1 MLSRLHSRI
10 FGGIFVIK
18 FKTLFSKVYLKC
30 VELDWSVLVLI
41 ALAHYSASYLGFV
54 SAGES
59 SLIQDGVFP
68 YYYFTT
74 VSTVGYGDLSP
85 ATEVGRTFFVA
96 FVLPG
101 GLTIFTIVLGKA
113 IGSFSDYFRKK
124 ANGMGDFSKI
134 EGATVIVGYHPQRTS
149 KMVDEIAAGDSGDQP
164 NIILISTSDIA
175 ANAGLRFVKAESLSN
190 ASDLKRAAI
199 ENADRIVVYAD
210 NDDLTL
216 TAVLAARSLNRRA
229 HLVCYFI
236 DAEKASL
243 LGDHC
248 DAEVIVSASVEM
260 VARELT
266 DPGSSELISD
276 LVSAQGGVATFSIDV
291 PENISSVARAAVTTE
306 LAERFG
312 ATLISVRAKDN
323 GGHQYDPRSSAPLQA
338 GDTVFYIS
346 ENRVDTA
353 IINWG
358 VA

>member
-1 MLSRLHSRI
+1 
-10 FGGIFVIK
+10 VIK
-18 FKTLFSKVYLKC
+18 FKALFSKVYLKC
-30 VELDWSVLVLI
+30 VELDWSVLVLV
-41 ALAHYSASYLGFV
+41 ALAHYIASYLGFV
-54 SAGES
+54 GAGET

-85 ATEVGRTFFVA
+85 TTEMGRAFFVV

-101 GLTIFTIVLGKA
+101 GLTVFTIVLGKA

-124 ANGMGDFSKI
+124 ANGMGDYSKI
-134 EGATVIVGYHPQRTS
+134 DGATVIIGYHPQRTS
-149 KMVDEIAAGDSGDQP
+149 KMIAEIAAGDSDKQP
-164 NIILISTSDIA
+164 NLILISKSEA
-175 ANAGLRFVKAESLSN
+175 AADAGLRFIKCESLSN
-190 ASDLKRAAI
+190 ATDLKRGAI

-236 DAEKASL
+236 DAEKAAL

-266 DPGSSELISD
+266 DPGSSALISD
-276 LVSAQGGVATFSIDV
+276 LVSVQGGVATFSIEV
-291 PENISSVARAAVTTE
+291 PEAVGPVARKTVTAE
-306 LAERFG
+306 LAEHFG
-312 ATLISVRAKDN
+312 ATLISVRQKDN
-323 GGHQYDPRSSAPLQA
+323 GGYQYDPRSSAPLQP

-346 ENRVDTA
+346 ENRVDAATV
-353 IINWG
+353 NWG
-358 VA
+358 GAA